1 MLVKTLVK
9 VNITPGSSD
18 SVRSDVSVTTMNS
31 IKFIED
37 GLFPLRFLNKMRV
50 ESRTTPNVTIVTNV
64 HAFVAHKKD
73 IYCIAC
79 DSLNTSAF
87 RLKYLRYTAISV
99 ICGTWNKLHNY

>member
-9 VNITPGSSD
+9 VNITPDSSD

-31 IKFIED
+31 IKFEQD
-37 GLFPLRFLNKMRV
+37 ELFPLRFLNKMRV

-79 DSLNTSAF
+79 ESLNTSAF
-87 RLKYLRYTAISV
+87 RLKYLGYTAISV